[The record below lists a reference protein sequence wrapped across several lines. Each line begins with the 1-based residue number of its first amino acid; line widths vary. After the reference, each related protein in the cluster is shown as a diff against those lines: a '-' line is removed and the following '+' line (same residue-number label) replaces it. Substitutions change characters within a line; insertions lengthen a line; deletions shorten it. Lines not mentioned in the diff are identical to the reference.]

1 MAIETRHWTTP
12 PIRDIDVLAEKHVN
26 ANKSIKLSGP
36 SIELANFVKPKSKKK
51 KKKKNERIFY
61 FYFN

>member
-36 SIELANFVKPKSKKK
+36 SIELANLVKPKSKKK
-51 KKKKNERIFY
+51 KKKKRENFL
-61 FYFN
+61 FLF